1 MNLSRPFILR
11 PVATTLLMLALLLSG
26 LFAYRLLPVAALPQV
41 DYPTIQ
47 VLTFYP
53 GASPE
58 VMTSSI
64 TAPLERQFGQMP
76 GLRQMSSTSS
86 GGASVV
92 TLQFNLELPLD
103 VAEQQVQAAINAG
116 SNFLP
121 SDLPAP
127 PVYNKVN
134 PADAPVLTLGITS
147 ATLPL
152 TQVQNL
158 VDTRVA
164 TKISQVPGVGLVVAL
179 IVITL
184 IGALAAN
191 LVGRT
196 VLHYWENFLGRMPVV
211 RSVYSAVKQIFQTAF
226 AKPGSNFQQVGLIEF
241 PRRGAHVIVFVAR
254 ELDSREI
261 GLAPGQAMYS
271 LFMPT
276 TPNPTSGFL
285 FFLNQEEVTILD
297 LTVEEAAKLV
307 ISAGLVSPDR
317 LRGFENVP
325 ILDEQLT
332 ATLTRQAKKQPENE
346 PAKPRKTTRKPASR
360 RQGA

>member
-1 MNLSRPFILR
+1 MKFVGRLR
-11 PVATTLLMLALLLSG
+11 TYFLAG
-26 LFAYRLLPVAALPQV
+26 VVVAAP
-41 DYPTIQ
+41 I
-47 VLTFYP
+47 
-53 GASPE
+53 
-58 VMTSSI
+58 
-64 TAPLERQFGQMP
+64 
-76 GLRQMSSTSS
+76 
-86 GGASVV
+86 
-92 TLQFNLELPLD
+92 
-103 VAEQQVQAAINAG
+103 
-116 SNFLP
+116 
-121 SDLPAP
+121 
-127 PVYNKVN
+127 
-134 PADAPVLTLGITS
+134 GITIWLVWS
-147 ATLPL
+147 IVSLFDTWVKPL
-152 TQVQNL
+152 IPVRYNP
-158 VDTRVA
+158 DTYMPFE
-164 TKISQVPGVGLVVAL
+164 VPGVGLVVAL

-196 VLHYWENFLGRMPVV
+196 VLFYWEYFLGRMPVV
-211 RSVYSAVKQIFQTAF
+211 RSVYRAVKQIFQTAF

-254 ELDSREI
+254 ELDSAEI

-285 FFLNQEEVTILD
+285 FFLHREDVTILD

-317 LRGFENVP
+317 LSGYENVP

-332 ATLTRQAKKQPENE
+332 ATLARQAEKRPDKE
-346 PAKPRKTTRKPASR
+346 PTKPRKSTRKPAGR